1 MRVDKIVSRKLKLA
15 ILISGSGSN
24 LQSIIDNCNEEKF
37 PAEILLVIS
46 NKADA
51 YGLERATKAGIR
63 NIVINHK
70 DFSSREDFDT
80 ELDKAIIESGAD
92 FVCLAG
98 FMRLLTADFTKKWE
112 GKMIN
117 IHPSL
122 LPDFKGANAHRDV
135 IKAGVKKSGCT
146 VHYVTPE
153 MDAGPIILQKEVD
166 VLENDTEETLAKRVL
181 EAEHI
186 CYPEAIKKICE

>member
-1 MRVDKIVSRKLKLA
+1 LRVDKIVSRKLKLA